1 MTNFP
6 AAGCWAPSPDRYERM
21 AYVRCGTS
29 GLKLPR
35 ISLGLWNNFGAV
47 TPFATA
53 REMLLT
59 AFDLGITHLDVANN
73 YGPHPGAAEETL
85 GRVMQSDLKPH
96 RDDLI
101 ITTKAGYVMQPGPYG
116 DGGSRK
122 YLISSLDASLRRMN
136 LDYVDIFYHHRPD
149 PNTPMEETMRT
160 LADMVHQGKVLYV
173 GVSNYSARQTAQ
185 AAALLANEGVPLTIH
200 QPRYNLLDRWIERQD
215 PMEEASSDG
224 TPAPTASLCDVL
236 LRNGIGAAVFSPLA
250 QGLLTDRYLNGIPED
265 SRAASSCVFLQRSQ
279 ITEEL
284 LGKLHRL
291 NELACARGETLAQL
305 SLAWVLENPAI
316 TTVITGASR
325 PEQIRQNARTLE
337 HHAPLTEA
345 EKAMI
350 RDILG

>member
-1 MTNFP
+1 MTSFP
-6 AAGCWAPSPDRYERM
+6 AATCWSPNPDRYDCM
-21 AYVRCGTS
+21 TYARCGAS

-35 ISLGLWNNFGAV
+35 ISLGLWNNFGGV
-47 TPFATA
+47 TPFDTA

-59 AFDLGITHLDVANN
+59 AFDLGITHLDLANN

-85 GRVMQSDLKPH
+85 GRVMTSDLKAH

-160 LADMVHQGKVLYV
+160 LADIVHQGKALYV

-185 AAALLANEGVPLTIH
+185 AAELLDSYGVPLTIH
-200 QPRYNLLDRWIERQD
+200 QPRYNLLDRWIERQY
-215 PMEEASSDG
+215 PMEDAAPGVS
-224 TPAPTASLCDVL
+224 APTASLCDVL
-236 LRNGIGAAVFSPLA
+236 LRKGIGAAVFSPLA
-250 QGLLTDRYLNGIPED
+250 QGLLTDRYLNGIPAD

-284 LGKLHRL
+284 LTKLHRL
-291 NELACARGETLAQL
+291 NDLACARGETLAQL

-325 PEQIRQNARTLE
+325 PEQIRQNAKTLE
-337 HHAPLTEA
+337 QHAPLTEA